1 MHHVKDRIE
10 EQFAAAARLFF
21 RHNLITLLVLTVFTG
36 GLLSQLPK
44 LTLDTSAEG
53 FLHEQDPAL
62 LTYNDFRAQFGNTE
76 MVIIAI
82 KGKDVFAPEFLQE
95 LKKLHVELRDTVPYV
110 DDISSLIN
118 ARSTRGEGDRLIV
131 EDLLEHWPESP
142 EELATIKERAL
153 TNSLYKN
160 LIISEKGDFTGIV
173 LQMQAY
179 TSQGEE
185 PEDVLAGF
193 TEEADGN
200 PQEARLFLTD
210 EEKGEAVEAVT
221 RIADTYRSPDFEIYV
236 AGGPVVTDFLKK
248 AMTESMLKFMVLV
261 GMVIATF
268 LFLMF
273 RRASAV
279 FLPLL
284 IVLISLLSTMGLMA
298 ACGTPLKMPTQI
310 MPSFLLAVG
319 VGDSVH
325 ILAIFFHRL
334 RHNGWDK
341 EEAVVYAIG
350 HSGLAV
356 LMTSVTTAG
365 GLLSFAS
372 ADIAPIADLGIY
384 AASGVML
391 ALLYTIVLLPSLL
404 ALISLKQGLEK
415 KKERKGTWLDKVL
428 SAFGHFAIQYPK
440 SILAATVLIFLVS
453 IIGMTRITFSH
464 YIVGWYP
471 KDSPIRIASET
482 IDEEMR
488 GSISLEI
495 ILDTGKVN
503 GLYDPD
509 LLRRID
515 SSVQYMEQLKKGEIF
530 AGKAWSITT
539 ILKEIHQALNENRPE
554 FYKVPDDP
562 ALIPQE
568 FLLFEN
574 SGSDDLEDV
583 TDSQFSKARFTV
595 KVPYRDAVAYTDFL
609 QAVNKHFQQTF
620 PELQITIT
628 GLSSII
634 SQTMAQVV
642 DTMAESYMIA
652 FIVITVLMI
661 SLIGKL
667 RTGLLSMIPNLFP
680 ICLTLGIM
688 GWFHVTMDLFTMLVG
703 SISIGLAVDDTIHFM
718 HNFQRYYKQGGDA
731 KQAVMDTLCSTGRA
745 MLITTCVLSIGFFVL
760 MCSSM
765 NNLFNFGWL
774 TGFTLIIA
782 LLADYLIAPALM
794 MLVHPSQQSSNL
806 SFSGELS

>member
-1 MHHVKDRIE
+1 
-10 EQFAAAARLFF
+10 
-21 RHNLITLLVLTVFTG
+21 
-36 GLLSQLPK
+36 
-44 LTLDTSAEG
+44 
-53 FLHEQDPAL
+53 
-62 LTYNDFRAQFGNTE
+62 
-76 MVIIAI
+76 
-82 KGKDVFAPEFLQE
+82 
-95 LKKLHVELRDTVPYV
+95 
-110 DDISSLIN
+110 
-118 ARSTRGEGDRLIV
+118 
-131 EDLLEHWPESP
+131 
-142 EELATIKERAL
+142 
-153 TNSLYKN
+153 
-160 LIISEKGDFTGIV
+160 
-173 LQMQAY
+173 
-179 TSQGEE
+179 
-185 PEDVLAGF
+185 
-193 TEEADGN
+193 
-200 PQEARLFLTD
+200 
-210 EEKGEAVEAVT
+210 
-221 RIADTYRSPDFEIYV
+221 
-236 AGGPVVTDFLKK
+236 
-248 AMTESMLKFMVLV
+248 
-261 GMVIATF
+261 
-268 LFLMF
+268 MF

-415 KKERKGTWLDKVL
+415 KKERKGTRLDKVL
-428 SAFGHFAIQYPK
+428 SAFGHFATQYPK

-652 FIVITVLMI
+652 FVVITVLMI

-667 RTGLLSMIPNLFP
+667 QIGLLSMIPNLFP

-718 HNFQRYYKQGGDA
+718 HNFQRYYKQCGDA